1 MRILNDGNYF
11 KWWLRKKY
19 MWPNYLRYSKMQI
32 NLVWEMWMANDYEN
46 RIESV
51 AKKTHPHPSH
61 PKQIFVDT
69 PRQAWK
75 GTEQTFFFGGVEYPE
90 PLK

>member
-11 KWWLRKKY
+11 KWWLRKNI
-19 MWPNYLRYSKMQI
+19 WPNYLRLRYSKMLI
-32 NLVWEMWMANDYEN
+32 NLVWKMWMANDYEN

-51 AKKTHPHPSH
+51 AKKPIHTHLI
-61 PKQIFVDT
+61 PKKVFVDT

-75 GTEQTFFFGGVEYPE
+75 GTA
-90 PLK
+90 

>member
-51 AKKTHPHPSH
+51 AKKPIHTHLIPNKFSWTLLGKPG
-61 PKQIFVDT
+61 
-69 PRQAWK
+69 K
-75 GTEQTFFFGGVEYPE
+75 GQNKHFFFWGG
-90 PLK
+90 